1 MPSVV
6 LVLCPCCLAVHCSTH
21 PKTNIAPGRPPTTCQ
36 WTAGPQVPLGSGL
49 FSLLDGSQQ
58 ASPQVCVLWVNS
70 LPFIQSEDVLRRSLS
85 QSGRKPSTQASPK
98 QDETQASSRHPRC
111 YCVGCFALRCS
122 AALTDS
128 RPNQPAQILR
138 SHLITQVPPASPFFP
153 VLS

>member
-1 MPSVV
+1 MDRWS
-6 LVLCPCCLAVHCSTH
+6 
-21 PKTNIAPGRPPTTCQ
+21 
-36 WTAGPQVPLGSGL
+36 PQVPLGSGL

-58 ASPQVCVLWVNS
+58 ASPQVCVLWVDS

-85 QSGRKPSTQASPK
+85 QSGRKPSTQAPPK

-111 YCVGCFALRCS
+111 YCVGIRRLLCFALRS
-122 AALTDS
+122 AALTES